1 MNSKCTVLVAFADTR
16 VALHVGA
23 VWLGLLVRAHRF
35 WVKGNGRRRAD
46 LVDETSPL
54 PVVTTPVSAGS

>member
-1 MNSKCTVLVAFADTR
+1 MAIVAIADVT
-16 VALHVGA
+16 AFSIYVGA
-23 VWLGLLVRAHRF
+23 VWLGLLVVAYRL